1 MAKNPA
7 GYVDA
12 FVIPIAKK
20 KIPRYRKLARI
31 GCKIWMR
38 HGALDY
44 RECVGDD
51 LAVSFGLPFP
61 RGLKLKAG
69 ETVVVAYIVFRNRA
83 HRDRVNARV
92 MKDPELM
99 SSCDPK
105 DAPFDC
111 ERMLY
116 GGFQTLVGA

>member
-1 MAKNPA
+1 MAKTTA

-20 KIPRYRKLARI
+20 NLARYRKLARI
-31 GCKIWMR
+31 GCKVWMR

-51 LAVSFGLPFP
+51 LAVTFGVPFP

-69 ETVVVAYIVFRNRA
+69 ETVVFAYITFKNRA
-83 HRDRVNARV
+83 HRDRVNAQV

-99 SSCDPK
+99 NSCDPK
-105 DAPFDC
+105 NAPFDC
-111 ERMLY
+111 ARMYY
-116 GGFQTLVGA
+116 GGFKTLVGA